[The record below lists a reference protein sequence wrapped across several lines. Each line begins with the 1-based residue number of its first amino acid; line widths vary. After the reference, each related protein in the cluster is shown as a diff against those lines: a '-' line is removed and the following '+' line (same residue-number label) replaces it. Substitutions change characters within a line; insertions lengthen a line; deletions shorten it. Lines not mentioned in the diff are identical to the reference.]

1 MKSSPMRD
9 CYLIAAVTCLAF
21 LINGCHSQS
30 ESELSDREAE
40 AIANI
45 SRRDKLRLTLADAAG
60 AGIYLFD
67 LKLIRDEI
75 MALQTTEPE
84 LAEALLTD
92 LDRVE
97 ALPKTDHEAR
107 AAIGREMY
115 DRIKIS
121 K

>member
-1 MKSSPMRD
+1 MEKFPMRD
-9 CYLIAAVTCLAF
+9 WYRIAAVTCLVF

-30 ESELSDREAE
+30 ESEVSDREAE
-40 AIANI
+40 AISNI
-45 SRRDKLRLTLADAAG
+45 SSRDKLRLTLADASG

-75 MALQTTEPE
+75 MALKKTEPA
-84 LAEALLTD
+84 LAEALLSD

-107 AAIGREMY
+107 AVIGREMY
-115 DRIKIS
+115 DRIRIPQ
-121 K
+121 